1 LQICQNSN
9 ELALV
14 DLEKTNKEYVFLQ
27 KNNKDL
33 QIENEKIQANITELG
48 IEIEKVQ
55 QRAQINEILKDVDL
69 DELKMLSQN
78 NLTVN
83 SAIANLVSKLDII
96 EGK

>member
-1 LQICQNSN
+1 M
-9 ELALV
+9 
-14 DLEKTNKEYVFLQ
+14 DLEKTNKDFLYLQ

-33 QIENEKIQANITELG
+33 QIENEKIQVSITELEA
-48 IEIEKVQ
+48 EIVKVQ
-55 QRAQINEILKDVDL
+55 QRMQINDILKDVDI

-83 SAIANLVSKLDII
+83 YAIANLVSKLDII